1 MAPVF
6 SKMKMQNGYCF
17 CDEETIIRCGAM
29 FDDSRFD
36 CPGGEDN
43 AYASLHEVPQLS
55 STTSTSSST
64 AIVPLA
70 ATEKG
75 NDVLTFV
82 KSDLTAYI
90 DQKFEELVRKLE
102 EEDDSSSSLD
112 MELILSRVMTVMKAE
127 KKQDE
132 EASKGWTYLNYFCDY
147 ILPTALSLLFGGCSL
162 KKSRSTQK
170 KVKKLT
176 SEKPSKASSL
186 VSSPAATASSGVPGP
201 STSNDDNKDGTP
213 VPIGDLLS

>member
-43 AYASLHEVPQLS
+43 VYASLLEVPQLS

-64 AIVPLA
+64 SSSVPLA

-75 NDVLTFV
+75 NHVLTFV
-82 KSDLTAYI
+82 KSDLSAYI

-102 EEDDSSSSLD
+102 KEDDSSSSLD
-112 MELILSRVMTVMKAE
+112 MELILSRVMTMMKAE
-127 KKQDE
+127 KKEDE
-132 EASKGWTYLNYFCDY
+132 ESSKGWTYLNYFVDY

-162 KKSRSTQK
+162 KKSRSAQK
-170 KVKKLT
+170 KVKKFEK
-176 SEKPSKASSL
+176 SSKPSSL
-186 VSSPAATASSGVPGP
+186 ISSPAATASSGVPGP

-213 VPIGDLLS
+213 VPTADLLS

>member
-112 MELILSRVMTVMKAE
+112 MELILSRVMTMMKAE
-127 KKQDE
+127 KKEDE
-132 EASKGWTYLNYFCDY
+132 ESSKGWTYLNYFVDY

-162 KKSRSTQK
+162 KKSRSAQK
-170 KVKKLT
+170 KVKKFEK
-176 SEKPSKASSL
+176 SSKPSSL
-186 VSSPAATASSGVPGP
+186 ISSPAATASSGVPGP

-213 VPIGDLLS
+213 VPTADLLS

>member
-64 AIVPLA
+64 SSSVPLA

-75 NDVLTFV
+75 DHVLTFV
-82 KSDLTAYI
+82 KSDLEAYI

-102 EEDDSSSSLD
+102 KEDDSSSSLD
-112 MELILSRVMTVMKAE
+112 MELVLARVMTMMKAE
-127 KKQDE
+127 KKEDE
-132 EASKGWTYLNYFCDY
+132 ESSKGWTYLNYFVDY

-162 KKSRSTQK
+162 KKSRSAQK
-170 KVKKLT
+170 KVKKFEK
-176 SEKPSKASSL
+176 SSKPSSL
-186 VSSPAATASSGVPGP
+186 ISSPAATASSGVPGP

-213 VPIGDLLS
+213 VPTADLLS